1 MKQKTDLLNK
11 FWLKG
16 KEFLGSDYALIG
28 GAMSWICEKNL
39 VLAVCRAGGFGVL
52 ASGCLSLEELR
63 EQIRFLKKEAPGPF
77 GVNIVLLHPQMEEQI
92 QICLEEKVS
101 HIVLAAGVASSEL
114 ISRLKENG
122 VKTMA
127 IVSNLILAQKLIRSG
142 IDALV
147 VEGCESG
154 GHLGALT
161 TTVLAQEVLPAV
173 KDKVPVFMAG
183 GIGTGQMLASFLM
196 MGAAGGQVGTCLLAA
211 KECRIHENFKKA
223 VLKAS
228 SRQAIATVQLDE
240 RFPVIPVRSLA
251 NNAHEEFKRFQYQII
266 EDFKDGKIT
275 LAEGRHK
282 IENFWAGSLRK
293 AVVDGDTQEGSLMSG
308 QIVGLVNE
316 ERPAAEIISSL
327 VMQAEDFL
335 QRTLNTLSD
344 KTGNAQA

>member
-16 KEFLGSDYALIG
+16 KEFLGCDYPIIG

-39 VLAVCRAGGFGVL
+39 VSAVRKAGGFGVL
-52 ASGCLSLEELR
+52 ASACLSLDELR
-63 EQIRFLKKEAPGPF
+63 EQIRFLKKESDAPF
-77 GVNIVLLHPQMEEQI
+77 GVNVVLRHALMEEQI
-92 QICLEEKVS
+92 QICLQEKVT
-101 HIVLAAGVASSEL
+101 HIVLAAGVASSDL
-114 ISRLKENG
+114 IGRLKENG

-161 TTVLAQEVLPAV
+161 STVLAQEVLSAV

-196 MGAAGGQVGTCLLAA
+196 LGAVGGQIGTCLLAA

-240 RFPVIPVRSLA
+240 RFPVIPVRSLD
-251 NNAHEEFKRFQYQII
+251 NHAHAEFKQFQYQVI
-266 EDFKDGKIT
+266 EDFKNGKIT
-275 LAEGRHK
+275 LAEGQAK

-293 AVVDGDTQEGSLMSG
+293 AVLDGDTQEGSLMSG

-316 ERPAAEIISSL
+316 ERSTEEIISSL
-327 VMQAEDFL
+327 VEQAEDFL
-335 QRTLNTLSD
+335 QKTLTTLSG
-344 KTGNAQA
+344 KTEKTEA